1 MCVSDISIDEFLI
14 ADIAREHIDDEDGIW
29 KWELVVGLAP
39 EFLIFFLI
47 CRSPALKIIKF
58 N

>member
-1 MCVSDISIDEFLI
+1 MCVSGISIDEFLI

-39 EFLIFFLI
+39 EFLIFF
-47 CRSPALKIIKF
+47 
-58 N
+58 